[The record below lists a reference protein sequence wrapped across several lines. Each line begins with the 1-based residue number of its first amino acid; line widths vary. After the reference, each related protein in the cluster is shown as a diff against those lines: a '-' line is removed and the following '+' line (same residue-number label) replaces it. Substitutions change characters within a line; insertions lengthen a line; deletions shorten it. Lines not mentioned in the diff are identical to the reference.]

1 VICDTAGAEN
11 YANICIAMA
20 KKPRELFDFTALWES
35 GTALDAAW
43 LRHSPTVEPF
53 DLVALRT
60 HPDQDEALRRHPR
73 YAMLGDWLPS
83 TYEARQIKLKNT
95 IDSLRHYLLTLLYEG
110 NLWAI
115 GCRAREEG
123 SDEKVIVPPEYFFY
137 PGEDEKAFKRIS
149 WQDGV
154 LSAEGTLY
162 FDIRVVVPL
171 PIGDVQA
178 PPEAVDTTEKPESE
192 AAASDD
198 GTAEPKVS
206 IG

>member
-1 VICDTAGAEN
+1 
-11 YANICIAMA
+11 MA
-20 KKPRELFDFTALWES
+20 KKPRELFDYTALWES

-60 HPDQDEALRRHPR
+60 HPDQDEALRRNPR

-83 TYEARQIKLKNT
+83 TYESRQIKLKNT
-95 IDSLRHYLLTLLYEG
+95 IESLRHYLLTMLYEG

-115 GCRAREEG
+115 GCRSREEG

-137 PGEDEKAFKRIS
+137 PLEEEKAFKRIS
-149 WQDGV
+149 WQEGA

-171 PIGDVQA
+171 PLSDVQA
-178 PPEAVDTTEKPESE
+178 PPETVNSTEEAE
-192 AAASDD
+192 AASSGSGDSI
-198 GTAEPKVS
+198 AEPKFS